1 MVGTVSMDYY
11 VTRVLLPISS
21 RKEASSSLIPPLVT
35 LALKM
40 DYFFASS
47 QKIEN
52 YSNIALFNL
61 WHTIR
66 VLKIE
71 QRIYQNYLMETW
83 SRRKDAWS
91 EIMQL
96 DWNFISGERFL
107 RLRDLMASDED
118 SLTLC
123 FLPCWLRLYSFR
135 EPNVTFI

>member
-1 MVGTVSMDYY
+1 MDYY

-21 RKEASSSLIPPLVT
+21 RKEASSSLIPPPIVT

-66 VLKIE
+66 VLKKE
-71 QRIYQNYLMETW
+71 QRINQNSLRENEAE
-83 SRRKDAWS
+83 SKDGGSKKWA
-91 EIMQL
+91 QL
-96 DWNFISGERFL
+96 LAADFVL
-107 RLRDLMASDED
+107 
-118 SLTLC
+118 
-123 FLPCWLRLYSFR
+123 SFYK
-135 EPNVTFI
+135 